1 MNQRT
6 VLLSVL
12 ALCVVTI
19 FVVAGT
25 YAYFTAS
32 TATTSNLFQT
42 GTITIGT
49 EPTSAA
55 FNVQNLAPGTSESA
69 TIRVR
74 NGGNLDFN
82 YRITP
87 AKKKGYSAVY
97 NALTARITD
106 AADGTILYN
115 GPLSQLAAGPVL
127 LQAGGDQQL
136 QFTVG
141 LPSECGN
148 ELQDSYCSVDF
159 TFDAEQAH

>member
-6 VLLSVL
+6 ILLSVI
-12 ALCVVTI
+12 ALCVVTV

-42 GTITIGT
+42 GTVVIGT

-55 FNVQNLAPGTSESA
+55 FNVKNLAPGTTESA

-74 NGGNLDFN
+74 NTGNLDFN
-82 YRITP
+82 YRISA

-97 NALTARITD
+97 NALTIVITD
-106 AADGTILYN
+106 PSDGAVLYN
-115 GPLSQLAAGPVL
+115 GPLSQLTAGPEL
-127 LQAGGDQQL
+127 LPAGRDQRL
-136 QFTVG
+136 EFKVG
-141 LPSECGN
+141 LPAESGN
-148 ELQDSYCSVDF
+148 ELQDTYCSVDF
-159 TFDAEQAH
+159 TFDAEQSH

>member
-6 VLLSVL
+6 ILLSIL
-12 ALCVVTI
+12 ALCVVTL
-19 FVVAGT
+19 FVAAGT

-55 FNVQNLAPGTSESA
+55 FSVQNLAPGRSEAA

-82 YRITP
+82 YRIS
-87 AKKKGYSAVY
+87 AEKKKGYSAVY
-97 NALTARITD
+97 NALTTRIVDTG
-106 AADGTILYN
+106 DGAVLYD
-115 GPLSQLAAGPVL
+115 GPLSQLATGPVPL
-127 LQAGGDQQL
+127 AAGRDQRL
-136 QFTVG
+136 EFTVG
-141 LPSECGN
+141 MPSECGN

-159 TFDAEQAH
+159 GFDAEQAH